1 MISPETFEVIPSMS
15 SFWKLEEEPKIE
27 IRGLGLSMD
36 RHKLGYKDI
45 TKQK

>member
-27 IRGLGLSMD
+27 IRGLGLNMD